1 MSLIPPRLPSSL
13 SSPSSLGSPA
23 VPAAP
28 NLLKIIKDGKP
39 FEISMIKNYAVKC
52 NIRAKITN
60 YLKQTDKCHKLLNEG
75 VSETLRY
82 EISV

>member
-1 MSLIPPRLPSSL
+1 MLC
-13 SSPSSLGSPA
+13 
-23 VPAAP
+23 
-28 NLLKIIKDGKP
+28 KIIKDGKP

-75 VSETLRY
+75 VSETLRN
-82 EISV
+82 EILNCVNFYNSLLTQCLLIFTLQKKEV